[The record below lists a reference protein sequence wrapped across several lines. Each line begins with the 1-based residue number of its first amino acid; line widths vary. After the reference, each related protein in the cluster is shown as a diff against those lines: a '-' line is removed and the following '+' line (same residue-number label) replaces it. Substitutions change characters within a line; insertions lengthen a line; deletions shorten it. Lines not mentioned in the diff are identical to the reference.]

1 MIITLLACISPD
13 PTLTPTVYEVDLGS
27 CDNGSD
33 TVEWE
38 IPTTGRIVAMSIRTE
53 EDDVVEYG
61 TSWASVTDGVATV
74 TCRGDADV
82 YVTYWMVP
90 E

>member
-1 MIITLLACISPD
+1 MIIALLGCATD
-13 PTLTPTVYEVDLGS
+13 PVITPTMHEVDLGS
-27 CDNGSD
+27 CDNDTD

-38 IPTTGRIVAMSIRTE
+38 VPDTGRIVAMVVRTE
-53 EDDVVEYG
+53 EDDVSEYV
-61 TSWASVTDGVATV
+61 TSRASVTDGVATIG
-74 TCRGDADV
+74 CRGDADV